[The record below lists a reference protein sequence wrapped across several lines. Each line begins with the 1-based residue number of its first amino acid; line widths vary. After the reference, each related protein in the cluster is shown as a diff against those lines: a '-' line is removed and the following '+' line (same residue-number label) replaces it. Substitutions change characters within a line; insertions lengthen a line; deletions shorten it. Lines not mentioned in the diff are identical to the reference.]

1 MKKLLVVV
9 VLGFITTS
17 KTFAYNYC
25 DAYLKSSKPLDN
37 PTMTNIVLL
46 ETELKCLGKIKEAS
60 MFQEQMYEM
69 MEKHL
74 DEWVKIMYDSD
85 ENDKIIA
92 KQMQQEYI
100 SSVVRLFYKL
110 KDN

>member
-1 MKKLLVVV
+1 M
-9 VLGFITTS
+9 TS
-17 KTFAYNYC
+17 KTYAYNYC
-25 DAYLKSSKPLDN
+25 NAYLKSSKPLDN
-37 PTMTNIVLL
+37 PTMSNIALL
-46 ETELKCLGKIKEAS
+46 ESELNCLGKTKEAS

-74 DEWVKIMYDSD
+74 DEWVKIMINPD
-85 ENDKIIA
+85 ENDKKIA

-100 SSVVRLFYKL
+100 GSVVRLFFKL

>member
-1 MKKLLVVV
+1 
-9 VLGFITTS
+9 
-17 KTFAYNYC
+17 
-25 DAYLKSSKPLDN
+25 
-37 PTMTNIVLL
+37 
-46 ETELKCLGKIKEAS
+46 